1 MKMETKKH
9 LDASGKGEISYD
21 YKYDILTFKI
31 RDREYQKSVEFQNFV
46 ADIDSED
53 FVTGIRIFDA
63 SKVFGIDKYVLQS
76 IVHSEFRATVENNV
90 ITIIFKFSAKIRNKI
105 LPLISTEEN
114 FTQQITTPIGE
125 KLRLHDSSVECP
137 MVA

>member
-1 MKMETKKH
+1 MNMENKRH
-9 LDASGKGEISYD
+9 LDARGRGEIIYD
-21 YKYDILTFKI
+21 YNYDILTFKI
-31 RDREYQKSVEFQNFV
+31 KDTKYKKSIEFQNFV

-53 FVTGIRIFDA
+53 FVTGVRIFDA
-63 SKVFGIDKYVLQS
+63 SKVFGMDKYVLQS
-76 IVHSEFRATVENNV
+76 IVHCEFKSSIENNV

-125 KLRLHDSSVECP
+125 KLHLQDSSVECP
-137 MVA
+137 MGT